1 MVDALVGVVI
11 AVIATSAL
19 ALVIEVGEQAIQREG
34 EPLSSYE
41 QDVVKASM
49 VAKTDLNNQYD
60 LVRSWM
66 DEKRK

>member
-1 MVDALVGVVI
+1 MVDALVGAVI

>member
-19 ALVIEVGEQAIQREG
+19 ALVIEVGEQAIQPEG